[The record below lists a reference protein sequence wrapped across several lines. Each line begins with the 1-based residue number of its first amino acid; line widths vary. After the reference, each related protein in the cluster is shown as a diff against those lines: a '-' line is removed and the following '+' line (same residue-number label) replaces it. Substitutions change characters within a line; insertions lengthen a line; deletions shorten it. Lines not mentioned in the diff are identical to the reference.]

1 MRTIEMQE
9 KKMSLNEIQLQKEE
23 MQETIRLKEIE
34 IEIEEKQRADE
45 I

>member
-1 MRTIEMQE
+1 MQE

-23 MQETIRLKEIE
+23 MQEIIRLKEIE